1 MKIPNNYQTPSPKNY
16 LRLQKSSCRH
26 QVHQEESPAI
36 RRWVEAWVDAKCKYL
51 EQQKVDSLYLNYNIH
66 PLVTFIGQ
74 IPIYAVK
81 YSLFK

>member
-1 MKIPNNYQTPSPKNY
+1 MKIPKNYQTLPPKNS
-16 LRLQKSSCRH
+16 LQLQKSSCR
-26 QVHQEESPAI
+26 QVHQEKSPAI

-66 PLVTFIGQ
+66 LLVTFIGQ

>member
-1 MKIPNNYQTPSPKNY
+1 MKIPKNYQKTPPKN
-16 LRLQKSSCRH
+16 LLMVQKSSRR
-26 QVHQEESPAI
+26 QVHQEKSPAI

-66 PLVTFIGQ
+66 LLVTFIGQ